1 MLSPEVFA
9 DPPREFGMMPFWFWN
24 DELTD
29 EEIVRQIRE
38 FHAKGCGGFIPHAR
52 TGLSRKVGYLT
63 PEFFRLARVAVE
75 EAARLGMKVVLY
87 DEGAYPSGSA
97 QGRVT
102 AENPAW
108 AARCLIA
115 LQHEVTG
122 PTKGFWR
129 PNPGRA
135 MGDRLV
141 CVVQGRAVD
150 GGLDPESLTVLPV
163 REHEVVPYDVPGGDW
178 RLVAVWD
185 VASGGTI
192 RGVFDEEE
200 DGSAL
205 APAAADILNPDAV
218 AAFLRYTHEQ
228 YAAHLG
234 DFFGTTVLAMFT
246 DEPGPLGRGAKRGPN
261 PQPYTPGLL
270 DEVPWEDAARWLPA
284 LWLECGPRTEAFRH
298 TYHRAV
304 QDRLERVFYGAQADW
319 CAAHGLAL
327 TGHPHASNEMAVL
340 RRFTWPGQDMV
351 WRYVEPNSPSAL
363 EGPDSVAAKSAH
375 SAAVLDGRRFN
386 TSEVLGAYGWRLTLD
401 EVKWLIDWHAV
412 RGTNLFFT
420 HAAFYSIRDRRAFE
434 SEPDIGLHN
443 AWWPYW
449 GLLGDYI
456 RRLCWLFSDGE
467 EMIDVGIY
475 ADPNNLPWTAAKALL
490 QAQVSFIYL
499 DEEHLRNVSRYH
511 ISSIIVDPP
520 GRGLTPNLEPGGKM
534 TAPVSGSVPTDREAS
549 LFVGTDPQ
557 AGEDLVAGGDAGSV
571 PGQMP
576 VIADWTPETLE
587 KILDANYRAMF
598 HWDGS
603 PDLRVRKYR
612 KDRQYIYLL
621 VNEGEAAI
629 EGTLSLFNHDRVERW
644 DPLTGAV
651 SAWPVRQEQD
661 RSFIP
666 LRLERRESV
675 VMVIDHDWGPD
686 PQATLPPTPG
696 NAVREIAGPWQAEDL
711 AGQPV
716 SVPCPG
722 DWAQAPGWEL
732 FTGVL
737 VFRTA
742 VTLTADE
749 ARARFLDLGQVGDIA
764 EVTVNG
770 HPAGVRAWA
779 PYVLPVALREGEN
792 TLEVR
797 VTNSMANAY
806 DGLQLPS
813 GLLGPVVARG

>member
-1 MLSPEVFA
+1 MLSPDLFA
-9 DPPREFGMMPFWFWN
+9 APPREFGMMPFWFWN

-38 FHAKGCGGFIPHAR
+38 LHAKGCGGFIPHAR
-52 TGLSRKVGYLT
+52 TGLSRRVGYLT
-63 PEFFRLARVAVE
+63 PEFFRLIRVAVE

-115 LQHEVTG
+115 LQHEVIG
-122 PTKGFWR
+122 PKKGFWR

-141 CVVQGRAVD
+141 CVVQGREAE

-163 REHEVVPYDVPGGDW
+163 REHEVVPYDVPASNW

-234 DFFGTTVLAMFT
+234 DFFGTTVVGMFT
-246 DEPGPLGRGAKRGPN
+246 DEPNPLGRGPQRGPH

-270 DEVPWEDAARWLPA
+270 DEVPWEDVLRWLPA

-304 QDRLERVFYGAQADW
+304 QDRLERVFYGAQAEW
-319 CAAHGLAL
+319 CTAHGLAL

-340 RRFTWPGQDMV
+340 RRFAWPGQDMV
-351 WRYVEPNSPSAL
+351 WRWVEPGSPSAL

-401 EVKWLIDWHAV
+401 EAKWLLDWHAV
-412 RGTNLFFT
+412 RGTNLFFP

-467 EMIDVGIY
+467 DRPDVGIY
-475 ADPNNLPWTAAKALL
+475 ADPNNLPWTAAKLLL
-490 QAQVSFIYL
+490 QSQVSFIYI
-499 DEEHLRNVSRYH
+499 DEEHVRNLSRYH
-511 ISSIIVDPP
+511 ISGLIVDPP
-520 GRGLTPNLEPGGKM
+520 GPPP
-534 TAPVSGSVPTDREAS
+534 AIHCPIFS
-549 LFVGTDPQ
+549 
-557 AGEDLVAGGDAGSV
+557 
-571 PGQMP
+571 
-576 VIADWTPETLE
+576 DWTPEILQ
-587 KILDANYRAMF
+587 KIIDANLRPHF

-612 KDRQYIYLL
+612 KDRCDLYLL
-621 VNEGEAAI
+621 VNEGEEAI
-629 EGTLSLFNHDRVERW
+629 EGTISLYNRDKVERW
-644 DPLTGAV
+644 DPLTGTI
-651 SAWPVRQEQD
+651 SAWPVRIEND

-675 VMVIDHDWGPD
+675 VLVIDHYWGPD
-686 PQATLPPTPG
+686 PQAVLPPVPG
-696 NAVREIAGPWQAEDL
+696 AVVREIGGWQAEDVH
-711 AGQPV
+711 GSPV
-716 SVPCPG
+716 AVPCPG
-722 DWAQAPGWEL
+722 DWSQMPGWEL
-732 FTGVL
+732 FTGAL
-737 VFRTA
+737 VFRATF
-742 VTLTADE
+742 TLTAGE
-749 ARARFLDLGQVGDIA
+749 ARARFLDLGRVGDIA
-764 EVTVNG
+764 EVTLNG
-770 HPAGVRAWA
+770 NPAGVRAWA

-792 TLEVR
+792 TLAVR

-813 GLLGPVVARG
+813 GLIGPVALRA